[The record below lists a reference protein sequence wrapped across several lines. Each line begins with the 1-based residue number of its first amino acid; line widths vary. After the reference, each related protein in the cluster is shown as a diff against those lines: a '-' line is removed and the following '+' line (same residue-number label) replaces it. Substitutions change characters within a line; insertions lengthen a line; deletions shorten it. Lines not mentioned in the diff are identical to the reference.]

1 MSVLE
6 DLIKKHCHDGVEYVP
21 IGSLMERIKEKG
33 KDNLNIKQVYVV
45 SNMKGIV
52 RSEDYHD
59 NSIHSDDTSNYT
71 ILKQD
76 MFAYNPSRLNIGS
89 IGRLKNTISGLV
101 SPMYVVFSVDKSL
114 VDVKYFEYFIK
125 SPKIINKID
134 SLKEEGARFRFD
146 YNRWNWINIPL
157 PPIEVQKEIVRI
169 LDTFTE
175 YQDCINEELTL
186 RKKQYEYYRDKL
198 LTFGDDIEWKELKK
212 VCTDFI
218 VPMRD
223 KPKIFN
229 GNIPWCRIEDVEG
242 KYFNTSLSGRFVSN
256 EVIKE
261 MNLKVFPIGTVI
273 CSCSASLGTY
283 AINTQPL
290 ITNQTFIG
298 IVCGD
303 KLNNQYLR
311 YYMETQTKKLISL
324 SNAGTIPYISR
335 QKFEDL
341 KIPVPPLEEQE
352 RIVKILDRFD
362 ALCNDISSG
371 LPAEIEMRK
380 KQYEYYRDKLLTF
393 KEKKIKE

>member
-21 IGSLMERIKEKG
+21 IGSLMESIKEKG

-362 ALCNDISSG
+362 ALCNDISLG
-371 LPAEIEMRK
+371 LPAEIELRK

-393 KEKKIKE
+393 KEKKI

>member
-362 ALCNDISSG
+362 ALCNDISLG
-371 LPAEIEMRK
+371 LPAEIELRK

-393 KEKKIKE
+393 KEKKV